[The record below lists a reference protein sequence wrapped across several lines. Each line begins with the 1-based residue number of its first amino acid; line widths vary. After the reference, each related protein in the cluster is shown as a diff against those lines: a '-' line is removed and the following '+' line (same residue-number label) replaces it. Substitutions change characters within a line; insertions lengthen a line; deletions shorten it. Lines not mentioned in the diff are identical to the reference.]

1 MEGSGDGRP
10 PADLLQEAVDADVE
24 LGPRVRDR
32 LFDRA
37 PEDGGNLVALE
48 RRGELGSDRRE
59 HLRGV
64 VARAEED
71 PVDERLEP
79 GPERIEEEEHGER
92 EEHGEGGRIGH
103 RTRPEAE
110 VEEHDRPDV
119 RRADR
124 TGEKEVVG
132 AALHHRVDLEEVVL
146 HDGVGEREQEEED
159 RHGGRVHGR
168 AAARDRR
175 GQHDQQGQ
183 AQAEEGAEGHH
194 PDTLA
199 GQRGAPAAIAPHQTH
214 GGEHPDQP
222 QVEHVQGQHVGVDRR
237 PVEGPLV
244 DREDRER
251 DGIARQ
257 PPAGVAV
264 RVGKEQRQ
272 LEERRGEERLAD
284 DVQPEE
290 GRRAVEIH
298 RGEEEES
305 RGDARG
311 TESARGQHVR
321 AEQPDHQSGG
331 DRHGTVQEKHAEE
344 EDPVATGDA
353 LDTGMPEPV
362 AHGGSRPAARDA
374 RIDLGR
380 RGHLLPVHRHHLAL
394 VEARH
399 RRSRPVCDPDR
410 GDDAVV
416 EEHEARE
423 DPADPGEA
431 RDRRPAREDDR
442 GESQKDRAEPDA
454 ARRTRARRKR
464 LLHGR
469 PCGGA

>member
-1 MEGSGDGRP
+1 MRDARDQPPEGGHLLRLHELDLGVLQLGVSIGQLAVGRLELPRALAHALLEARVERGQGLVGGRVLERDRGLVGERAQELRVGGGVEESRSLRPRAEDADQLAPQQQRDGNLRPEHREASPGRFLAGAVGVELGRVERGHDPSCREAGVEGSGDGRP
-10 PADLLQEAVDADVE
+10 PADRLQQAVDADVE

-59 HLRGV
+59 HLRGI

-119 RRADR
+119 RRAHR
-124 TGEKEVVG
+124 TREKEVVG
-132 AALHHRVDLEEVVL
+132 AALHHRVDLEQVVL

-168 AAARDRR
+168 AATRDRR

-199 GQRGAPAAIAPHQTH
+199 GQRGAPAAIAPHETH

-272 LEERRGEERLAD
+272 LEQRRG
-284 DVQPEE
+284 
-290 GRRAVEIH
+290 
-298 RGEEEES
+298 
-305 RGDARG
+305 
-311 TESARGQHVR
+311 
-321 AEQPDHQSGG
+321 
-331 DRHGTVQEKHAEE
+331 
-344 EDPVATGDA
+344 
-353 LDTGMPEPV
+353 
-362 AHGGSRPAARDA
+362 
-374 RIDLGR
+374 
-380 RGHLLPVHRHHLAL
+380 
-394 VEARH
+394 
-399 RRSRPVCDPDR
+399 
-410 GDDAVV
+410 
-416 EEHEARE
+416 
-423 DPADPGEA
+423 
-431 RDRRPAREDDR
+431 
-442 GESQKDRAEPDA
+442 
-454 ARRTRARRKR
+454 
-464 LLHGR
+464 
-469 PCGGA
+469 